1 VKRFHEQR
9 IERVT
14 GIAVDRRSHILL
26 YGANVGDYSSPLNYR
41 ETALA
46 LFPERYPAS
55 DAPIELSTINSSFSD
70 RDTEFWTVEAENLI
84 RKFNQRV
91 RERLAA
97 GDIGHLS
104 VFSLA
109 PQPLLILLG
118 TLLGDIVPSDVYQ
131 RHREPS
137 TWEWPVV
144 LPTPPFDVRPPTS
157 TAGSPALVL
166 ALSATVTADRITSVL
181 GPDASIWTV
190 TVPHPHNDFTKSRE
204 QISRLRSSLRL
215 VFDQIKAAH
224 GQTTPLH
231 VFLVTSVSAAIEFG
245 RVRMPKADMPWRTY
259 DQVNA
264 NGGFVPALS
273 IPYGDDDG
281 RSSID

>member
-1 VKRFHEQR
+1 VLNFH
-9 IERVT
+9 
-14 GIAVDRRSHILL
+14 
-26 YGANVGDYSSPLNYR
+26 SPLNYR

-118 TLLGDIVPSDVYQ
+118 TLLGDIVPS
-131 RHREPS
+131 
-137 TWEWPVV
+137 
-144 LPTPPFDVRPPTS
+144 TS
-157 TAGSPALVL
+157 TSG
-166 ALSATVTADRITSVL
+166 TV
-181 GPDASIWTV
+181 
-190 TVPHPHNDFTKSRE
+190 
-204 QISRLRSSLRL
+204 SRLHGSGLWYCLR
-215 VFDQIKAAH
+215 H
-224 GQTTPLH
+224 H
-231 VFLVTSVSAAIEFG
+231 S
-245 RVRMPKADMPWRTY
+245 M
-259 DQVNA
+259 
-264 NGGFVPALS
+264 
-273 IPYGDDDG
+273 
-281 RSSID
+281 